1 MERDRDRS
9 RSPDDRKKKKKK
21 KSRYRSSSSGKSSS
35 EDERKKNVKKSS
47 HNYEEELE
55 KFKEEHRRRK
65 EIMKANETPEQ
76 KKQRRLLKKETKE
89 RKHRLAAG
97 ASELGYS
104 NNDNP
109 FGDTQLTAS
118 FVWKKKHEQDGFNVK
133 DIGSAGHRKR
143 QIEKQEEMRIELEKV
158 KKRKA
163 DRELE
168 KMARDEEM
176 NILQREKEAAM
187 FSSWE
192 KQEDDFHLHQARLRS
207 SIRIRDGRAKPIDL
221 LAAYINP
228 EEEELEIQM
237 HEPYTALIGLSIDDL
252 EDLLEDIK
260 IYITIDKKVNTEF
273 WEDITIIVK
282 DELEKLK
289 RKRSDDS
296 LSSRREVI
304 NPVVQK
310 DVQKIFQGKT
320 YAQLQILSKQMKDRI
335 KKGGSIDVGYWES
348 LLQQSHAFMAKA
360 RLKELHQKFLKRK
373 LDELKM
379 ETTTEDDTNQQ
390 GTLKKNVVIEKVEK
404 ETNESDDAQ
413 PGPSTEDKEEEEE
426 TEEVDQKIEL
436 QKLSDAELRE
446 QAIKE
451 FYEHAYNPKLLNFG
465 EVEQEKWV
473 EPDNDIQKLGYLREQ
488 VKSGSTVDEELE
500 ADSMFNTEVLRGMN
514 ENEEAFNTQVSL
526 TSKKYHWSD
535 KYRPRKPRFFNR
547 VHTGYEWNKYNQ
559 THYDQD
565 NPPPKIVQGYKF
577 NIFYPDLIDKTTT
590 PEYTLTA
597 CENEEEFAILR
608 FKAGPPYEDIAFKV
622 VDREWECSNKHGF
635 RCQFYN
641 NIFQLYFHFK
651 RYRYRR

>member
-1 MERDRDRS
+1 MGRDRS
-9 RSPDDRKKKKKK
+9 PERKKKKKK
-21 KSRYRSSSSGKSSS
+21 SKHRSSS
-35 EDERKKNVKKSS
+35 EDGSSDGEKNVSGSSKKSF
-47 HNYEEELE
+47 YEDELE
-55 KFKEEHRRRK
+55 KFKEEHQRK
-65 EIMKANETPEQ
+65 KALMKSNETTEQ
-76 KKQRRLLKKETKE
+76 KMQRRLLKKQSKE
-89 RKHRLAAG
+89 KKRNMLAG
-97 ASELGYS
+97 VSELGYS

-109 FGDTQLTAS
+109 FGDTQLTER
-118 FVWKKKHEQDGFNVK
+118 FVWRKKHESEGGK
-133 DIGSAGHRKR
+133 DIGGFEQRKR
-143 QIEKQEEMRIELEKV
+143 HQQKQEEMRIELEKV
-158 KKRKA
+158 KKRKQ
-163 DRELE
+163 DREADKLS
-168 KMARDEEM
+168 RDEEM
-176 NILQREKEAAM
+176 SLVQREKEAAM

-228 EEEELEIQM
+228 DEEELEIQM
-237 HEPYTALIGLSIDDL
+237 HEPYTALVGLSIDDL

-260 IYITIDKKVNTEF
+260 IYITIDKKINFEF
-273 WEDITIIVK
+273 WEDITTIVK

-289 RKRSDDS
+289 KKRSDDNM
-296 LSSRREVI
+296 SSRREVI
-304 NPVVQK
+304 NPAVQK
-310 DVQKIFQGKT
+310 DVHEIFRGKT
-320 YAQLQILSKQMKDRI
+320 YLQLQLLQKQMKDRI
-335 KKGGSIDVGYWES
+335 KSGGSIDVGYWES
-348 LLQQSHAFMAKA
+348 LLQQSQAFMAKA
-360 RLKELHQKFLKRK
+360 RLKEHHQKFLKKK

-379 ETTTEDDTNQQ
+379 ESTIEDDTNHQDASQ
-390 GTLKKNVVIEKVEK
+390 YETENKNIETVQSLE
-404 ETNESDDAQ
+404 EIGESEEEAGPSDDTHFQ
-413 PGPSTEDKEEEEE
+413 DENEEI
-426 TEEVDQKIEL
+426 DQKAEL
-436 QKLSDAELRE
+436 QKLTDAEIRE

-451 FYEHAYNPKLLNFG
+451 FYEHAYNPKLLTLG
-465 EVEQEKWV
+465 EIEQEKWV
-473 EPDNDIQKLGYLREQ
+473 NPEDDLRKLGYLREQ

-500 ADSMFNTEVLRGMN
+500 ADNLFNTEVLRGMN
-514 ENEEAFNTQVSL
+514 ENEEAFNTTVTL

-577 NIFYPDLIDKTTT
+577 NIFFPDLIDKTAT
-590 PEYTLTA
+590 PEYTLTT
-597 CENEEEFAILR
+597 CENDEEFAVLR